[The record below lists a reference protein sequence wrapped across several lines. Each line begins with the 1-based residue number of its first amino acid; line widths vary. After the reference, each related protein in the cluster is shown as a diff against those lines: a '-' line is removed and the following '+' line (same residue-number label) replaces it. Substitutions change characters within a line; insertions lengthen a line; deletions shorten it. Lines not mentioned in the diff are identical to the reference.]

1 MPFADSSIIC
11 NCLNFASLL
20 AYKFGTDLPVQK
32 VETHCA
38 TIYFKKTMIQ
48 LENVTKYYS
57 AGAMKTFILR
67 NISLTI
73 KQGEFVSIMGP
84 SGSGKSTLLH
94 ILGMLDEQSEGEYT
108 FLDKPVHKLTEKQ
121 RSELHKE
128 HIGFVFQSYHLIDE
142 LTVYEN
148 IETPLLYQDVKK
160 DERKSMVADILDKF
174 NIVAKK
180 DLFPHQLSGGQQQL
194 VGIARAV
201 IARPKV
207 IFADEP
213 TGNLNSAQGEEIMQ
227 LFTKLNSEGTTVIQ
241 VTHSEKNATYGNR
254 IINLLD
260 GWVK

>member
-1 MPFADSSIIC
+1 
-11 NCLNFASLL
+11 
-20 AYKFGTDLPVQK
+20 
-32 VETHCA
+32 
-38 TIYFKKTMIQ
+38 
-48 LENVTKYYS
+48 
-57 AGAMKTFILR
+57 
-67 NISLTI
+67 
-73 KQGEFVSIMGP
+73 
-84 SGSGKSTLLH
+84 
-94 ILGMLDEQSEGEYT
+94 
-108 FLDKPVHKLTEKQ
+108 
-121 RSELHKE
+121 
-128 HIGFVFQSYHLIDE
+128 
-142 LTVYEN
+142 VYEN

>member
-1 MPFADSSIIC
+1 VPFADSSIIS

-121 RSELHKE
+121 RSVE
-128 HIGFVFQSYHLIDE
+128 Q
-142 LTVYEN
+142 
-148 IETPLLYQDVKK
+148 PPKK
-160 DERKSMVADILDKF
+160 LDK
-174 NIVAKK
+174 KK
-180 DLFPHQLSGGQQQL
+180 VF
-194 VGIARAV
+194 
-201 IARPKV
+201 
-207 IFADEP
+207 
-213 TGNLNSAQGEEIMQ
+213 
-227 LFTKLNSEGTTVIQ
+227 
-241 VTHSEKNATYGNR
+241 
-254 IINLLD
+254 
-260 GWVK
+260 WVNTF